1 MKFAPGQVV
10 NLKSGGQS
18 MTVVAVDGDAVE
30 CIWLGEEGDLFRETI
45 PAVALESAYEVEEDK
60 DAFEAEQV
68 ATIAE
73 FAGDDEEDDDDDF
86 EEDEEDEEEDEEED
100 DEEDEEDE
108 EEDEDDEEEDDD
120 QDEEARREEAE
131 SEQHDHRPEPAAH
144 GRRKRPV
151 PA

>member
-86 EEDEEDEEEDEEED
+86 EEDEEEDEEED
-100 DEEDEEDE
+100 DEGDEE
-108 EEDEDDEEEDDD
+108 
-120 QDEEARREEAE
+120 DEEARREEDE
-131 SEQHDHRPEPAAH
+131 SEQHNHRLESAAH
-144 GRRKRPV
+144 GRRKWPV

>member
-18 MTVVAVDGDAVE
+18 MTVVAVDGEAVE

-60 DAFEAEQV
+60 EAEQV

-86 EEDEEDEEEDEEED
+86 EEDDEDEEEDDEDDEEEEDGDEEDEEED
-100 DEEDEEDE
+100 DE
-108 EEDEDDEEEDDD
+108 D
-120 QDEEARREEAE
+120 QDEEARRKEAE
-131 SEQHDHRPEPAAH
+131 SERGDPRNEPAAP

>member
-30 CIWLGEEGDLFRETI
+30 CIWLGEEGDLFGETI

-86 EEDEEDEEEDEEED
+86 EEDEEEDEEED
-100 DEEDEEDE
+100 DEGDEEDEEEDEEDE
-108 EEDEDDEEEDDD
+108 EEDDEGDEE
-120 QDEEARREEAE
+120 DEEARREEDE
-131 SEQHDHRPEPAAH
+131 SEQHNHRLESAAH
-144 GRRKRPV
+144 GRRKWPV